1 MSRRR
6 LALVVLAF
14 VAVIVGAVLLYILN
28 FNVLRENG
36 GNNGHGDEVSFFF
49 SFEEGMQEWE
59 AKATDLELANS
70 TIDWSITRS
79 QERVNDGSSSLR
91 FYLENWNDMGKIW
104 IERSFSVKP
113 NTQYVVN
120 VSYAFASADWGD
132 ANFFTIITGVLQE
145 PPKSRYELV
154 YQGDTGNGARSDV
167 GYLWLEKSYGFSVES
182 DAAGKLYVVVG
193 VWGVWETPRTYYI
206 DSLRVIFTELTT

>member
-6 LALVVLAF
+6 LILVVLVF
-14 VAVIVGAVLLYILN
+14 VTIIAGAVLLYILN

-36 GNNGHGDEVSFFF
+36 GNNEHSDEISFSF
-49 SFEEGMQEWE
+49 SFEEGMQGWE
-59 AKATDLELANS
+59 ARATDLELANS

-79 QERVNDGSSSLR
+79 QERVSDGSSSLR

-104 IERSFSVKP
+104 IERGFVVKS
-113 NTQYVVN
+113 NALYVVN

-145 PPKSRYELV
+145 PPRSRYDLV
-154 YQGDTGNGARSDV
+154 YQGGTGNGARLDV
-167 GYLWLEKSYGFSVES
+167 GYLWLEKNYGFSAES
-182 DAAGKLYVVVG
+182 DAAGKLYVFVG
-193 VWGVWETPRTYYI
+193 VWGVWETPRTYYL
-206 DSLRVIFTELTT
+206 DSLRVVFTELIT

>member
-1 MSRRR
+1 M
-6 LALVVLAF
+6 ALVVLVF

-36 GNNGHGDEVSFFF
+36 GNNGYGDEVSFF
-49 SFEEGMQEWE
+49 SFEEGMQGWE

-104 IERSFSVKP
+104 IERSFAVKP

>member
-6 LALVVLAF
+6 LVLVVLVF

-49 SFEEGMQEWE
+49 SFEEGMQGWE
-59 AKATDLELANS
+59 ARATDLELANS

-79 QERVNDGSSSLR
+79 QENVKNGSSSLR
-91 FYLENWNDMGKIW
+91 FILENWNDMGKIW
-104 IERSFSVKP
+104 VERSFAVKP
-113 NTQYVVN
+113 DTRYTVK

-132 ANFFTIITGVLQE
+132 VNFFTIITGVLHE
-145 PPKSRYELV
+145 SPTSRDELV
-154 YQGDTGNGARSDV
+154 YQGETGNGADSNV
-167 GYLWLEKSYGFSVES
+167 GYLWLEKSYSFSVES
-182 DAAGKLYVVVG
+182 DATGKLCVIVG
-193 VWGVWETPRTYYI
+193 VWGVWESPRTYYLDNLKI
-206 DSLRVIFTELTT
+206 VFAELAA

>member
-36 GNNGHGDEVSFFF
+36 GNNGHGDEVSFF

-104 IERSFSVKP
+104 IERGFVVKP
-113 NTQYVVN
+113 NARYVVN